1 MSWRDDPEFE
11 RELTVG
17 LERLA
22 PRPRRDAVQRLTAAV
37 GQTEQRHGWR
47 LLAARTATGVDWSR
61 LLAIGGVAAVAL
73 ALGIVIGT
81 SGILPQ
87 GSDGSPTPQASA
99 SGPAGW
105 QEPDAYTFVMVSSC
119 GERSLLGRFRVTVV
133 GGMTTGYEALDEQAA
148 LFSGP
153 ASNVPGLGEML
164 RLVAEARD
172 GGVADVSL
180 VNDPD
185 DGHPTEVSI
194 DWLPD
199 AMDDEECYVV
209 SDYAPA
215 PSVPSAQPTA
225 VPATD
230 WGSVTIQPPEGPGD
244 IVVNDGLAWDG
255 GAVLTGQLSGP
266 LAEER
271 NGVEPLAWFSRD
283 GVSWLPA
290 SVELPPDGVTAFDI
304 GPVFQADDRLL
315 AFGNGRTDATG
326 DFRPVLF
333 ESTDHGASWHG
344 FEQPQPTNVS
354 IADAIAF
361 GDGYVAVG
369 YTVDTPSRVVIMTS
383 ADGLVWDDDTPQGD
397 VGPLYGSLTRLATD
411 GSVLVATGP
420 WYEGVDGAPAGASLT
435 SIDGRQ
441 WTVGDPPEGDNPLM
455 VDITYHAS
463 SFIAVGSADGGP
475 AVWWSGDGFSWRRI
489 ELPAAA
495 GVRLLSA
502 VASTGDAIVAV
513 GDRTDNSVAWRS
525 TSGQRWDPP
534 QRLGSDVGIAVLL
547 RTDAGLLAAG
557 TTTART
563 SLGKQP
569 VAWITPPP

>member
-1 MSWRDDPEFE
+1 
-11 RELTVG
+11 
-17 LERLA
+17 
-22 PRPRRDAVQRLTAAV
+22 
-37 GQTEQRHGWR
+37 
-47 LLAARTATGVDWSR
+47 
-61 LLAIGGVAAVAL
+61 
-73 ALGIVIGT
+73 
-81 SGILPQ
+81 
-87 GSDGSPTPQASA
+87 
-99 SGPAGW
+99 
-105 QEPDAYTFVMVSSC
+105 
-119 GERSLLGRFRVTVV
+119 
-133 GGMTTGYEALDEQAA
+133 
-148 LFSGP
+148 
-153 ASNVPGLGEML
+153 ML

-180 VNDPD
+180 VTDPA
-185 DGHPTEVSI
+185 DGHPLQVDI
-194 DWLPD
+194 DWLPE
-199 AMDDEECYVV
+199 AIDDEECYVI

-215 PSVPSAQPTA
+215 AASPSSQPTA
-225 VPATD
+225 LPAAD
-230 WGSVTIQPPEGPGD
+230 WGSIVIQPPEGPGD

-290 SVELPPDGVTAFDI
+290 SIELPPDGVTAFDI
-304 GPVFQADDRLL
+304 GPVFLADDRLL

-326 DFRPVLF
+326 DFRPLLF
-333 ESTDHGASWHG
+333 GSTDDGASWHALD
-344 FEQPQPTNVS
+344 QPFPTDVV
-354 IADAIAF
+354 IADAIAS

-369 YTVDTPSRVVIMTS
+369 YTVDTPSRVVVMTS
-383 ADGLVWDDDTPQGD
+383 GDGLVWDDYTPQGD
-397 VGPLYGSLTRLATD
+397 GGPLYGSLTRLATD
-411 GSVLVATGP
+411 GSLLVATGP
-420 WYEGVDGAPAGASLT
+420 WYEGVDGAPTGASLT

-475 AVWWSGDGFSWRRI
+475 AVWWSGDGFTWRRI

-502 VASTGDAIVAV
+502 VANTGDAIVAV
-513 GDRTDNSVAWRS
+513 GDRTDHAVAWRS
-525 TSGQRWDPP
+525 ISGQRWDPP
-534 QRLGSDVGIAVLL
+534 QRLGSDAGIAVLL